1 MAASDARDLE
11 IESRLVRIETKM
23 DAIIKGLENPKQSPE
38 SREAFARI
46 HVRLNE
52 HDKFRD
58 SVNQKIAW
66 VSGAFAVILTGIT
79 WFIKHIIG
87 TFSGHSS

>member
-1 MAASDARDLE
+1 MAPSDARDLE

-38 SREAFARI
+38 SKEAFTRI
-46 HVRLNE
+46 HARLNE
-52 HDKFRD
+52 HDRFRD

-66 VSGAFAVILTGIT
+66 VSGAFAVILTGVT
-79 WFIKHIIG
+79 WFVKHLIG
-87 TFSGHSS
+87 AFSGSSS